1 MTGKVLL
8 VHGLLNADSWLRPL
22 AARLRRHGFETEL
35 FGYSSLLDGPQRAV
49 PRLVERLRQS
59 PVDSLLG
66 HSLGGLIALE
76 ALRSAPDLA
85 VPRVVCLGSPLCGS
99 LTARNLAGRAWTRP
113 LLGRSAPL
121 LQAGL
126 QRWEGPA
133 EVGVVAGDVAHGLG
147 RLFARFDGGS
157 DGTVGLE
164 ETRLPGVADHCIV
177 HCSHTGLVF
186 SEDAVAQAAH
196 FLRHGR
202 FEHAAE
208 PPAV

>member
-1 MTGKVLL
+1 MGR
-8 VHGLLNADSWLRPL
+8 AYDSAQHRM
-22 AARLRRHGFETEL
+22 AFARLHTRERH
-35 FGYSSLLDGPQRAV
+35 
-49 PRLVERLRQS
+49 
-59 PVDSLLG
+59 LLG
-66 HSLGGLIALE
+66 ARPGATGVAVSGGGI
-76 ALRSAPDLA
+76 RSATFA
-85 VPRVVCLGSPLCGS
+85 LGVFQ
-99 LTARNLAGRAWTRP
+99 AW
-113 LLGRSAPL
+113 
-121 LQAGL
+121 
-126 QRWEGPA
+126 A
-133 EVGVVAGDVAHGLG
+133 ETGQLPHIDYLSTVSGGGYFGAFLG

-186 SEDAVAQAAH
+186 SADAVAQAAH